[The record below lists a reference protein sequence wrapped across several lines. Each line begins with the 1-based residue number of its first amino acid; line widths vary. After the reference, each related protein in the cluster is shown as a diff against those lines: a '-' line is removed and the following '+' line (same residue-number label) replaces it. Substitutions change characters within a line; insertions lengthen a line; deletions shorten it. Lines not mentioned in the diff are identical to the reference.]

1 MLDGLLFDLDGVI
14 TDTAE
19 FHFLAWKELA
29 NELGIDINR
38 KFNEKLK
45 GVSRLESLDLILKYG
60 NQEQTY
66 TKEEKNSLATKKNE
80 HYKTL
85 IESITPEDLLP
96 GIFDLLQN
104 AKDKNLKLA
113 IASASKNAPVILEK
127 LEVSHL
133 FDTIVDPASLKNGK
147 PDPEIFATATKQLN
161 LKPNNVVGIEDAHAG
176 IQAINSAGIF
186 SIGIGSEDDLSEAD
200 IVIPTTEMLTLQF
213 IERVFSAH

>member
-176 IQAINSAGIF
+176 IQAINRAGIF